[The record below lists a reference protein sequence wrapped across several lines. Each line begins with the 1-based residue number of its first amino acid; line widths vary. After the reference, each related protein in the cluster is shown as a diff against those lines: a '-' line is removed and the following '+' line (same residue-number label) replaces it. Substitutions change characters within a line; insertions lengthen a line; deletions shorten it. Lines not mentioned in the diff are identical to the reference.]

1 MTCQRCGNLLQRVP
15 MFDLPRKVKEFS
27 CLCCGERFWKIQG
40 STELKYTGQSSS
52 SSPYEAGCKPLLE
65 KTFASGSHRN

>member
-40 STELKYTGQSSS
+40 DTELTSTGQSL
-52 SSPYEAGCKPLLE
+52 SSPSYEAGGAPLLE
-65 KTFASGSHRN
+65 QAFASGSYRN